1 MGQVKWD
8 SNTKVKLGNLSLSLN
23 ELSQRLGIPAE
34 QLEQTLNLSLPLGSL
49 KVNDMELTNDKLLL
63 KGTVE

>member
-1 MGQVKWD
+1 
-8 SNTKVKLGNLSLSLN
+8 LGNLSLSLN

-63 KGTVE
+63 KGSVE